1 MGSKHINVAAFR
13 EHLDTV
19 YPFTRGG
26 QRFAAY
32 DYCKSVILQE
42 LSCFPAANVV
52 EAPQWHPVSDPP
64 KTSGRY
70 IVWCDQWGGWNMR
83 MCNYLQSVKEWHD
96 DCGHDVTVYVKKW
109 TDKPKPPK
117 EYET

>member
-1 MGSKHINVAAFR
+1 MASDYISRESALNTTFR
-13 EHLDTV
+13 MTLKMKFIPDV
-19 YPFTRGG
+19 RRALKQY
-26 QRFAAY
+26 A
-32 DYCKSVILQE
+32 DYIANL
-42 LSCFPAANVV
+42 PAADVV
-52 EAPQWHPVSDPP
+52 EAPQWQSVSDPP

-70 IVWCDQWGGWNMR
+70 IVWCDQWSGWNMR

-96 DCGHDVTVYVKKW
+96 DCGHDVTEYVKKW